1 MGGSTLI
8 KVCAVYFGPYLEN
21 KNQLTPPHPKPSIV
35 SRKIISQCRRSMAR
49 ISRGVIPSAAPRAA
63 IAGLGVIILGST
75 ATGFCPASA
84 ICQSIL
90 IISKRIF
97 ILALLLFFVIA
108 LVFSEPLDC
117 GIYPFLV
124 RFLHVVSA
132 GIQRLPIS
140 HTCLCQF
147 TELLMGLCQV
157 LIRLCGRR

>member
-1 MGGSTLI
+1 M

-35 SRKIISQCRRSMAR
+35 SRKIISQCRRNMAI

-63 IAGLGVIILGST
+63 MAGLGVIILGST

-90 IISKRIF
+90 IISKRI
-97 ILALLLFFVIA
+97 IVLALLLLFVVA

-117 GIYPFLV
+117 GVYSFLV

-132 GIQRLPIS
+132 GIQRLPVS
-140 HTCLCQF
+140 RTRLCQV
-147 TELLMGLCQV
+147 TELLVGLCQM
-157 LIRLCGRR
+157 LIRLCWRR